1 MGWVQKKR
9 ESRCDTVAVELVV
22 VDIVIPNFVDAQRVP
37 RAVQPYQ
44 HMTRVK
50 VFLRIKTT

>member
-22 VDIVIPNFVDAQRVP
+22 VDIAIPNFVDAQRIP

-44 HMTRVK
+44 HMTRVI
-50 VFLRIKTT
+50 VFLSIKTT